1 MDNTTWIIDIQSYI
15 PLTFKTVYN
24 IPQTYCSIKV
34 VILLTQVIVGY
45 PGFLC
50 HSFPFNGCIPN
61 FESVII
67 VGSTIFS
74 GTC

>member
-1 MDNTTWIIDIQSYI
+1 MNAICVIIIVFRASDKEI
-15 PLTFKTVYN
+15 LKT
-24 IPQTYCSIKV
+24 
-34 VILLTQVIVGY
+34 LLEVHKSGENW
-45 PGFLC
+45 P
-50 HSFPFNGCIPN
+50 SFVNRGNIPN